1 MIFRSPIFNNFYCF
15 PYLLYKNCS
24 SSENYTFG
32 PKLVSAP
39 KILANMHLFR
49 LKAHREIIQ
58 FRVTYAFVTF
68 IGKHLS
74 CLKIL
79 RKIRLVST
87 CHKEI
92 FAT

>member
-1 MIFRSPIFNNFYCF
+1 
-15 PYLLYKNCS
+15 
-24 SSENYTFG
+24 
-32 PKLVSAP
+32 
-39 KILANMHLFR
+39 MHLFR